1 MTGITGLTE
10 AERKALAAELLRSI
24 HAPHYGPDEAHIE
37 IHGGKV
43 VGMSLVEGLEVVSEP
58 IQTAEGEGVRVLIHL
73 ASGIRIE
80 KPVHLCF
87 GMVGERGLQKIELE
101 TELGDH
107 ASVAFQA
114 HCTFP
119 RATDIRH
126 LMDARI
132 VVGEGA
138 SYRYVEKHIHG
149 PSGGVTV
156 VPKTRVR
163 VKRGGRF
170 FNEFY
175 LIEGSAG
182 VVEIDYEVE
191 SEAES
196 SVDMRAYIYGKDGDR
211 IRIREAA
218 RLLGE
223 NAVAALITHVALKDS
238 ATADVLNELYARAP
252 GARGHV
258 DCKEIVQGKAIA
270 RAVPIVQVEDPAA
283 HVTHEAAIGSVDSK
297 QLQTLM
303 ARGLTEEEATDL
315 IIRGLFSEGE

>member
-1 MTGITGLTE
+1 MTD

-24 HAPHYGPDEAHIE
+24 HAPHYGPGEAHIE

-43 VGMSLVEGLEVVSEP
+43 VGMGLVEGLEVSSET
-58 IQTAEGEGVRVLIHL
+58 IETGNGEGVRVAIRIPT
-73 ASGIRIE
+73 GVRIE

-87 GMVGERGLQKIELE
+87 GMVGERGLQKIELNV
-101 TELGDH
+101 ELGDRS
-107 ASVAFQA
+107 SVAFQA

-119 RATDIRH
+119 QAVDIRH

-138 SYRYVEKHIHG
+138 QYRYVEKHIHG

-156 VPKTRVR
+156 VPKTRVQVR
-163 VKRGGRF
+163 KGGRF

-182 VVEIDYEVE
+182 VVDIDYEVE
-191 SEAES
+191 GEADS
-196 SVDMRAYIYGKDGDR
+196 SVEMRAYIYGKSTDR
-211 IRIREAA
+211 ITIREAA
-218 RLLGE
+218 QLMGE
-223 NAVAALITHVALKDS
+223 NAVAALISHVALKD
-238 ATADVLNELYARAP
+238 TAQANVLNELYARAP

-258 DCKEIVQGKAIA
+258 DCKEIVQGKALA

-303 ARGLTEEEATDL
+303 ARGLTEDEATDL